1 MKITPDSWFDLI
13 RPDEVAEC
21 WEGVLSS
28 GGLYEAL
35 WDCVASYTAPS
46 PEDDSVDDELIP
58 FEQIDWTGYAPM
70 RIELNHGGPLVH
82 RVTAWRVPAEATD
95 AEINAAIDWWMPAT
109 WCEHEHD
116 CCGNYY
122 ARSAQLLGRTYEDSQ
137 HEIVFV
143 LQTHTANV

>member
-1 MKITPDSWFDLI
+1 MREDHHTFEAHTESAPDNFCDQCFGYHHWN
-13 RPDEVAEC
+13 
-21 WEGVLSS
+21 
-28 GGLYEAL
+28 
-35 WDCVASYTAPS
+35 ASC

-122 ARSAQLLGRTYEDSQ
+122 ARSAQLLGRTYENSE

>member
-1 MKITPDSWFDLI
+1 MREDHHTF
-13 RPDEVAEC
+13 
-21 WEGVLSS
+21 
-28 GGLYEAL
+28 EAHTES
-35 WDCVASYTAPS
+35 ASDNFCGQCFGYHHWNAIC

-122 ARSAQLLGRTYEDSQ
+122 ARSAQLLGRTYENSE